1 MKKIYVTH
9 EVKGDIS
16 RTVVKACSMR
26 AELLKI
32 GRLSKLTVI
41 GRGNVRMLKEVTR
54 KLAKV

>member
-1 MKKIYVTH
+1 MKNISVTR

-16 RTVVKACSMR
+16 RTVVKACGIS

-32 GRLSKLTVI
+32 GRLSKLTVN